1 MRESTSTR
9 HWTSTSSQ
17 KEPLSDPAPV
27 EEENGK
33 QGRQL
38 HKHAREQARQH
49 PAVALRARSCAQN
62 SSTFSM
68 PLSTMPSLAITF
80 QWRARKVRM
89 RRIRR

>member
-1 MRESTSTR
+1 M
-9 HWTSTSSQ
+9 
-17 KEPLSDPAPV
+17 
-27 EEENGK
+27 GK

-49 PAVALRARSCAQN
+49 PAVALEGAELCAN

-89 RRIRR
+89 RRQTLNSSGPHGGKEASPHRNT